1 MTSSDIRAEQCPQ
14 CGAPLRSRGQR
25 VSCAYCGASLIR
37 RVGSESE
44 PAGEWGLRM
53 RAISCVDQQG
63 TGSEAFRLL
72 IPADWEFEGGVQ
84 WLMNNPGMPAVITC
98 RAYNPSG
105 PEAFE
110 VFPNIP
116 CYWTNSP
123 MAMVPPGSLY
133 YGNEVRPPGPALQ
146 VLEQLVVPRYRGG
159 QPQLRIVEREPL
171 PELAQQMQS
180 VAPGAPT
187 GITSAEGARMRL
199 RYSDGGRDVE
209 EDLFGVVEVA
219 RTGMPMMMGMM
230 EHIFWMADYLFSF
243 RAQAGQL
250 DGLRDQFNAILRSF
264 RLNPQWYAR
273 YLQVSQFMIQN
284 QIQQIR
290 QVGQLSRIISR
301 TSDQISDM
309 VMDSYYQR
317 QETMG
322 RIADQFSQAIRSV
335 DEYHDPFDGRRVE
348 LPGGYD
354 HAWSNPLGEYI
365 VTNDANF
372 DPNTVSTM
380 DWSRMERRQ

>member
-1 MTSSDIRAEQCPQ
+1 
-14 CGAPLRSRGQR
+14 
-25 VSCAYCGASLIR
+25 
-37 RVGSESE
+37 
-44 PAGEWGLRM
+44 M

-317 QETMG
+317 QETMD
-322 RIADQFSQAIRSV
+322 RIAEQFSQAIRGV